1 MTESIVIDGNHIAYR
16 FDGREDAPLLTLSNS
31 LAADHRMWEAQMPAL
46 VPDWRVLR
54 YDTRGHGASS
64 APQGPYTIAG
74 LAGDIIGLWD
84 ALGIET
90 SVFSGLSLG
99 GMIGKQLAIENG
111 QRLRALVLCDTI
123 ARWPGGVTAI
133 WNGRVRAAQSQG
145 MAPLV
150 EPTLERWFTAPTRAR
165 RPPELEPIAAM
176 IAATP
181 PAGFIG
187 CAQAIAKINFLDR
200 LGTVGVPTLVIV
212 GADDPA
218 TPPSA
223 AQAIQAAI
231 PGAELVVIED
241 AAHLANVEQPD
252 AFNAALTGFLTRL
265 AP

>member
-1 MTESIVIDGNHIAYR
+1 MTESIAIDGNDIAYR
-16 FDGREDAPLLTLSNS
+16 FDGREGAPVLTLSNR
-31 LAADHRMWEAQMPAL
+31 LASDHRMWEAQMPAL
-46 VPDWRVLR
+46 GADWRVLR

-64 APQGPYTIAG
+64 APQGPYTVGG
-74 LAGDIIGLWD
+74 LASDVIGLWD

-90 SVFSGLSLG
+90 SVFCGLSLG
-99 GMIGKQLAIENG
+99 GMIGQQLAIDHG
-111 QRLRALVLCDTI
+111 PRLRALVLCDTI
-123 ARWPGGVTAI
+123 ARWPDGVTAI

-150 EPTLERWFTAPTRAR
+150 EPTIERWFTAPTRAR
-165 RPPELEPIAAM
+165 RPPELEAIAAM

-187 CAQAIAKINFLDR
+187 CAQAIVKIDFLDR
-200 LGTVGVPTLVIV
+200 LGAVAVPTLVIV

-223 AQAIQAAI
+223 AAAIQAHI
-231 PGAELVVIED
+231 PGAELTVIEG
-241 AAHLANVEQPD
+241 AAHLANVEQPE
-252 AFNAALTGFLTRL
+252 AFNAALTSFLARL